1 MLVITN
7 PVPIPNEI
15 DTIHSLFENGLELL
29 HVRKPDFSKEEM
41 KSFLSEIKSGY
52 RQQLVLHSHHQLA
65 TEFGINRIHFT
76 EKTRMEMT
84 DESLKNWKEK
94 GFILSTSIHKMD
106 AFEALSD
113 VFDYTFFGPVF
124 ESISKPDY
132 HSNIDFK
139 NELEHRTNNKTALIA
154 LGGITSNK
162 IKTVLEYGF
171 DDVALLGTIW
181 NSNNPRENFKLC
193 QQTDLSY

>member
-7 PVPIPNEI
+7 PVLIPNEI

-29 HVRKPDFSKEEM
+29 HVRKPEFSATEM
-41 KSFLSEIKSGY
+41 KGFLLEIKSDF

-94 GFILSTSIHKMD
+94 RVYPLDFHSQNGCFRGIVRCFLITLFSDPFSRAFPNQIIIRILTSK
-106 AFEALSD
+106 
-113 VFDYTFFGPVF
+113 
-124 ESISKPDY
+124 
-132 HSNIDFK
+132 K
-139 NELEHRTNNKTALIA
+139 N
-154 LGGITSNK
+154 
-162 IKTVLEYGF
+162 
-171 DDVALLGTIW
+171 W
-181 NSNNPRENFKLC
+181 NTE
-193 QQTDLSY
+193 QTTKQH

>member
-29 HVRKPDFSKEEM
+29 HIRKPDFSKEEM

-84 DESLKNWKEK
+84 DESLKNWKK
-94 GFILSTSIHKMD
+94 NGFILSTSIHKMND
-106 AFEALSD
+106 FEGLYN

-139 NELEHRTNNKTALIA
+139 KELEHRTNNKTALIA
-154 LGGITSNK
+154 LGGITSDK
-162 IKTVLEYGF
+162 IKTALEYGF
-171 DDVALLGTIW
+171 DEVALLGTIW
-181 NSNNPRENFKLC
+181 NSNHPIENFKLC